1 MRYVRFSAFLVLL
14 ALFAVSP
21 LFAEDLELTSDKM
34 RYESESGDFW
44 ADGNVKVTRGTI
56 MATSKTADGNMNRQ
70 VFTM

>member
-1 MRYVRFSAFLVLL
+1 MGGCPMRYVRFSAFLVLL

-44 ADGNVKVTRGTI
+44 PTGT
-56 MATSKTADGNMNRQ
+56 
-70 VFTM
+70 